1 MLVRSPIPQGALV
14 RMVVASPS
22 SWSGWPTTC
31 FFAELTRLR
40 ITPTISKHQCRG
52 SSLVER
58 RPEKAGVASSILA
71 PGTMLTATAVA
82 PSKPRGDVTLE
93 GRGIKSRLVNEFFS
107 NTRRSNPTSHITIE
121 YGASYSPHRRRIE
134 SKGELDS

>member
-1 MLVRSPIPQGALV
+1 
-14 RMVVASPS
+14 MVVTSRS

-71 PGTMLTATAVA
+71 PGTTHAYHGLFAEEDHFA
-82 PSKPRGDVTLE
+82 PRSITKGSVLSDRCEGQFSELFRHHSPSLMNALRMRNQLSEICKTLCSE
-93 GRGIKSRLVNEFFS
+93 LSQF
-107 NTRRSNPTSHITIE
+107 
-121 YGASYSPHRRRIE
+121 IE
-134 SKGELDS
+134 SSS